1 MNRKRCS
8 DIGQSPSVDALHR
21 ALERFRK
28 LLPPQ
33 AFAELRL
40 ELERPLYP
48 AIRLNPQKATSR
60 DLTQWAE
67 RYGWQLEAIPFCSL
81 GWWVKEATIPVSQTV
96 EHRFGYYYIQ
106 EAASMLPVELFDFEQ
121 LSCPLILDMAA
132 SPGGKTTHLI
142 SRSRDHGLVIANDS
156 SAARL
161 TALRLILQ
169 NWGALNVAITNFPGE
184 RFGVWF
190 PEKFDAVLLDA
201 PCSMQ
206 GLRSSESHPMR
217 PISDRERDAL
227 AKRQVRMLES
237 ALRAVKVGGQ
247 IVYATC
253 TLTPEENE
261 GVIDDILR
269 QYGNVINIEDVNR
282 FLPVPAPGLVA
293 DGIRKFDNQIQKTIR
308 LWPHLYR
315 TAGFYAARLT
325 KIESIRDHRVEAP
338 GVSFSLE
345 RAGFSPLPEFEL
357 TKLIL
362 EFEDFYGFDLR
373 LVLDEYDLSLWRRRH
388 MVYALPNRY
397 FQQFTDLPVQG
408 LGMILGEETP
418 QGFVPAHE
426 WVTLFYRQFTR
437 GWYRLADEYR
447 AAWLRGE
454 DLRDISAQGYPLGR
468 VVLVVDAHSQY
479 IGLGRISPQRL
490 KNLLPR
496 RIVLSG
502 F

>member
-1 MNRKRCS
+1 MNRKRHS
-8 DIGQSPSVDALHR
+8 DIAQSPSVDAQHDVLK
-21 ALERFRK
+21 RFRK
-28 LLPPQ
+28 LLPSQ
-33 AFAELRL
+33 AFAELLL

-48 AIRLNPQKATSR
+48 AIRLNPRKATPH

-81 GWWVKEATIPVSQTV
+81 GWWIKEAAIPVSQTV

-106 EAASMLPVELFDFEQ
+106 EAASMLPAELFDFTQ
-121 LSCPLILDMAA
+121 SNQPLILDMAA

-142 SRSRDHGLVIANDS
+142 SRSQDQGLVIANDS

-161 TALRLILQ
+161 TALRLVLQ

-184 RFGVWF
+184 RFGIWF

-237 ALRAVKVGGQ
+237 ALRAVRVGGQ
-247 IVYATC
+247 VVYSTC

-261 GVIDDILR
+261 GVIDEILR
-269 QYGNVINIEDVNR
+269 QYRNAIHVEDVDH
-282 FLPVPAPGLVA
+282 LLTVPAPGLIA
-293 DGIRKFDNQIQKTIR
+293 DESRTFDSQIQKTIR
-308 LWPHLYR
+308 LWPHLYH

-325 KIESIRDHRVEAP
+325 KIEPIGHQKVETP
-338 GVSFSLE
+338 GLSFSFE
-345 RAGFSPLPEFEL
+345 RAGFALLSEFEL
-357 TKLIL
+357 TKLVIEL
-362 EFEDFYGFDLR
+362 KDVYGFDLR
-373 LVLDEYDLSLWRRRH
+373 LVLDEYDLSLWRRRQV
-388 MVYALPNRY
+388 VYALPNRY
-397 FQQFTDLPVQG
+397 FRLFKDLPVQG

-426 WVTLFYRQFTR
+426 WVTLFYRQFKG
-437 GWYRLADEYR
+437 GWYHLPDER
-447 AAWLRGE
+447 KAAWLRGE
-454 DLRDISAQGYPLGR
+454 DLRDFSAPGYPLGK
-468 VVLVVDAHSQY
+468 VVLVKDAHGQY
-479 IGLGRISPQRL
+479 IGLGKVVSQRL

-496 RIVLSG
+496 RIVL
-502 F
+502 